1 MEHRIGFI
9 GLGNIGKP
17 MAVNLLRAGYSVT
30 VYDLRH
36 EVLNGLE
43 QLGAQI
49 AASAREVGALSD
61 IIEIA
66 VLDDAQLETVVL
78 GRDDDDGV
86 LAGAAPGAILL
97 IHSTVSP
104 DTCRDIAAQADR
116 VAVRVVDAPVSG
128 AEAGAIAGTLTLL
141 VGGNADDV
149 EPCRAVFNV
158 IGERVFHLGGIGA
171 GQVGKICNNLMFTVN
186 LRTAFEA
193 LRLAN
198 AAGIDE
204 KLMREIT
211 SGSTAN
217 SWSLENIDAMR
228 EMMRNR
234 RQSRDSIAIGNKD
247 LSLAA
252 DLGRSL
258 GIDTPIAAF
267 VSDLDITGIDPRI
280 LTDR

>member
-1 MEHRIGFI
+1 MEQRIGFI

-17 MAVNLLRAGYSVT
+17 MAANLLRAGYSVT
-30 VYDLRH
+30 VHDLRR
-36 EVLNGLE
+36 EVLDGLE
-43 QLGAQI
+43 ELGAII
-49 AASAREVGALSD
+49 AGSAREVGALSD

-66 VLDDAQLETVVL
+66 VIDDAQLQAVAL
-78 GRDDDDGV
+78 GEDDDDG
-86 LAGAAPGAILL
+86 LLTGAAPGAVVV

-104 DTCRDIAAQADR
+104 DTCRAIAAQADR

-141 VGGNADDV
+141 VGGDADDV
-149 EPCRAVFNV
+149 DACRGVFDI

-171 GQVGKICNNLMFTVN
+171 GQVAKICNNLMFTVN
-186 LRTAFEA
+186 LRAAFEA

-211 SGSTAN
+211 AGSTAN
-217 SWSLENIDAMR
+217 SWSLEHIDAMR
-228 EMMRNR
+228 EMMLNR

-252 DLGRSL
+252 GLGQSL
-258 GIDTPIAAF
+258 GVDTPIAAF
-267 VSDLDITGIDPRI
+267 VSQLESWNLGRTSE
-280 LTDR
+280 

>member
-1 MEHRIGFI
+1 MEQRIGFI

-17 MAVNLLRAGYSVT
+17 MAANLLRAGYSVT
-30 VYDLRH
+30 VHDLRR
-36 EVLNGLE
+36 EVLDGLE
-43 QLGAQI
+43 ELGAII
-49 AASAREVGALSD
+49 AGSAREVGALSD

-66 VLDDAQLETVVL
+66 VIDDAQLQAVVL
-78 GRDDDDGV
+78 GENDDGGV
-86 LAGAAPGAILL
+86 VAGAAPGAVVV

-104 DTCRDIAAQADR
+104 DTCRAIAAQADR

-141 VGGNADDV
+141 VGGDADDV
-149 EPCRAVFNV
+149 DACRGVFDI

-171 GQVGKICNNLMFTVN
+171 GQVAKICNNLMFTVN
-186 LRTAFEA
+186 LRAAFEA

-211 SGSTAN
+211 AGSTAN
-217 SWSLENIDAMR
+217 SWSLEHIDAMR
-228 EMMRNR
+228 EMMLNR

-252 DLGRSL
+252 GLGQSL
-258 GIDTPIAAF
+258 GVDTPIAAF
-267 VSDLDITGIDPRI
+267 VSELESWNMGRTSQ
-280 LTDR
+280 

>member
-217 SWSLENIDAMR
+217 SWSLEHIDAMR

>member
-30 VYDLRH
+30 VHDLRR
-36 EVLNGLE
+36 EVLDGLE
-43 QLGAQI
+43 KLGAKT
-49 AASAREVGALSD
+49 ADSAHEVGAASD

-66 VLDDAQLETVVL
+66 VVDDAQLQAVMM
-78 GRDDDDGV
+78 GRDDDSGV
-86 LAGAAPGAILL
+86 LARAAPGAVVV

-104 DTCRDIAAQADR
+104 DTCREVAALADR
-116 VAVRVVDAPVSG
+116 VAVRVIDAPVSG

-141 VGGNADDV
+141 VGGDADDISA
-149 EPCRAVFNV
+149 CRGVCDV
-158 IGERVFHLGGIGA
+158 IGERVFHLGGIGT
-171 GQVGKICNNLMFTVN
+171 GQVAKICNNLMFTVN
-186 LRTAFEA
+186 LRAALEA
-193 LRLAN
+193 LRLAA

-211 SGSTAN
+211 AGSTAN
-217 SWSLENIDAMR
+217 SWSLEHIDAMR
-228 EMMRNR
+228 EMMTNR

-252 DLGRSL
+252 GLGQSL
-258 GIDTPIAAF
+258 DVDTPIAAF
-267 VSDLDITGIDPRI
+267 VSQLES
-280 LTDR
+280 

>member
-17 MAVNLLRAGYSVT
+17 MAVNLLHAGYSVT

-141 VGGNADDV
+141 VGGNTDDV

>member
-1 MEHRIGFI
+1 
-9 GLGNIGKP
+9 
-17 MAVNLLRAGYSVT
+17 MAPDLSELDVNTIA
-30 VYDLRH
+30 D
-36 EVLNGLE
+36 GLE
-43 QLGAQI
+43 PLGAQI
-49 AASAREVGALSD
+49 AASTREVGALSD

-66 VLDDAQLETVVL
+66 VVDDAQLRAVVL

-86 LAGAAPGAILL
+86 LASAAPGTILL

-104 DTCRDIAAQADR
+104 DTCRAIAAQADR

-149 EPCRAVFNV
+149 DTCRGVFNV

-171 GQVGKICNNLMFTVN
+171 GQVAKICNNLMFTVN
-186 LRTAFEA
+186 LRAAFEA
-193 LRLAN
+193 LQLAG

-211 SGSTAN
+211 AGSTAN
-217 SWSLENIDAMR
+217 SWSLEHIDAMR

-252 DLGRSL
+252 DLGQSL

-267 VSDLDITGIDPRI
+267 VSGLEITGIDPHI
-280 LTDR
+280 LTDP